1 MANRTP
7 QAQLSE
13 LLLSLFSADE
23 LRRFVRYL
31 PDGDTLVRSLPG
43 ANASPAQL
51 AAEVV
56 QELDRHGLIQDLLFA
71 RLAEQR
77 PRRAREI
84 DALRLQFDIH
94 TAGPLQSPAAKPGEP
109 PQVVVLGDASGLDA
123 VDILRRH
130 LASWVTRGHI
140 SLDTIDIGEWSPE
153 LVERPGSVCVLLLT
167 AGLLA
172 RLDIQD
178 QLRDLMAL
186 QRVGKL
192 QLVPVLVT
200 PTRWRTTILGRL
212 PPLPA
217 NGIPVSTWGDPDAA
231 WSEVLQG
238 IARALPGHPSA
249 PEHTVTPE
257 HASKP
262 TITASS
268 RRGDASPTPGLRA
281 PAPAPDPGTEAT
293 LPADEHPT
301 LKINLIF
308 RTSGPPDVNFIP
320 PAQLPELRV
329 RMRFMGDGLVV
340 EGPSGIGKT
349 TATRQA
355 LLDTLGG
362 DDLDGLIRAGKLHWL
377 SSKNDA
383 DLAALR
389 SLLAAGHTRLRGH
402 LVIDDFH
409 RLERGL
415 QSQVADLIKLL
426 ADDGRDLAKVVV
438 IGINP
443 VGTSL
448 VQDFPDLAGR
458 FTVVSMSKQPDDK
471 IEELI
476 AKGERA
482 ANISF
487 DRRPQFV
494 AAARGSF
501 FTAQLLC
508 LEAAI
513 REGIDETQPSHRV
526 VVSGPDGVILDKVHS
541 RLKFKYHDP
550 LLTFASYDESPPPR
564 GACLALLW
572 LLTQE
577 LDSTVSLVIARTR
590 YPALAQAF
598 DWLLGSKL
606 SALFASQPRLR
617 ELFFYNRDAG
627 VLSAEDPQLDFYLR
641 NLNWPALARDS
652 GHSALDWDPQH
663 GFTTRVPTADTR
675 VLDAH
680 VVAAAP
686 RLQLPRSRV
695 LHLSD
700 LHLGSQAQA
709 LLWYDQLL
717 LDLRTE
723 LACDQLDAVILSG
736 DITNRAASDEF
747 DAASQ
752 FLRDLKEDF
761 KLAPHQ
767 FILVPGN
774 HDLSWTLAR
783 RAYRVMRRAD
793 YDGLLSPGA
802 FIDNGD
808 YIEIPVEAELRSR
821 FQPFADFYYS
831 VRNEA
836 YPLDYEYQA
845 TIHHFPDKKLLILGL
860 NSAWWLDH
868 AFTTRA
874 DIHGVALGRALRRIQ
889 QEPGYVDTVKL
900 AVFHHPVDSPDA
912 DRLRDTGFVERLA
925 QAGFRLALHGHI
937 HRPQTG
943 LFRYD
948 MAASGRQLDFLG
960 AGTFGAPTKEW
971 VPGFPLQYQLLEF
984 NGDSL
989 RVHTRR
995 REAPNG
1001 AWKPDARWSQGPG
1014 QNPLPYYDVDL

>member
-31 PDGDTLVRSLPG
+31 PDGDALVGALPG
-43 ANASPAQL
+43 ANASASQL
-51 AAEVV
+51 AVETVFA
-56 QELDRHGLIQDLLFA
+56 LDRHGLITHEFFD
-71 RLAEQR
+71 RLVEER
-77 PRRAREI
+77 PRRASEIKALRNQFAHASDPLPSPLKPTSEAAHGQPPRVIVLCDADAI
-84 DALRLQFDIH
+84 DA
-94 TAGPLQSPAAKPGEP
+94 
-109 PQVVVLGDASGLDA
+109 VA
-123 VDILRRH
+123 VLRRH
-130 LASWVTRGHI
+130 LGPWVSKGQIT
-140 SLDTIDIGEWSPE
+140 LDTIFIDEWSSD
-153 LVERPGSVCVLLLT
+153 LPGIASSVCVLLLT

-172 RLDIQD
+172 RTQVQD
-178 QLRDLMAL
+178 QLRDMMAL
-186 QRVGKL
+186 HRVGKL
-192 QLVPVLVT
+192 RLVPVLVA
-200 PTRWRTTILGRL
+200 PTRWRTTVLGSL
-212 PPLPA
+212 SPLPG
-217 NGIPVSTWGDPDAA
+217 NGIPISAWGESDVA
-231 WSEVLQG
+231 WAEVLQG
-238 IARALPGHPSA
+238 IARTLPGPTSAPSSSVATRSFEALPQQPKRVAPRPSPPVAAA
-249 PEHTVTPE
+249 PQ
-257 HASKP
+257 
-262 TITASS
+262 
-268 RRGDASPTPGLRA
+268 
-281 PAPAPDPGTEAT
+281 
-293 LPADEHPT
+293 
-301 LKINLIF
+301 KINLIF
-308 RTSGPPDVNFIP
+308 RTNGPPDVNFVA
-320 PAQLPELRV
+320 PAQLPELRI
-329 RMRFMGDGLVV
+329 RMGFMGDGLVV

-349 TATRQA
+349 TATRHA
-355 LLDTLGG
+355 LLELLGST
-362 DDLDGLIRAGKLHWL
+362 DLDALVSAGRVRWL
-377 SSKNDA
+377 SSKSD
-383 DLAALR
+383 DHLAALR
-389 SLLAAGHTRLRGH
+389 TVLAAGHATLRGH

-409 RLERGL
+409 RLERAL
-415 QSQVADLIKLL
+415 QAQVADLIKLL
-426 ADDGRDLAKVVV
+426 ADGGRDLAKVVV

-448 VQDFPDLAGR
+448 VHDFPDLAGR
-458 FTVVSMSKQPDDK
+458 FTVVSMSKQPDEK

-476 AKGERA
+476 VKGEQA
-482 ANISF
+482 ANITF

-513 REGIDETQPSHRV
+513 RDGIDETQPSPRV
-526 VVSGPDGVILDKVHS
+526 VVTGPDGVILDKVHS
-541 RLKFKYHDP
+541 RLKFKYHEP
-550 LLTFASYDESPPPR
+550 LLAFASYDELPPPR
-564 GACLALLW
+564 GACLVLLW

-577 LDSTVSLVIARTR
+577 PDSTVSLVTARTR
-590 YPALAQAF
+590 YPALAPAF

-606 SALFASQPRLR
+606 TALFTTLPRLR

-652 GHSALDWDPQH
+652 GHAALDWDPQH
-663 GFTTRVPTADTR
+663 GFKPR
-675 VLDAH
+675 
-680 VVAAAP
+680 AAAP
-686 RLQLPRSRV
+686 DPGPVIDLPPTPRLKLPRSRV

-700 LHLGSQAQA
+700 LHFGTQAQA
-709 LLWYDQLL
+709 LLWYGQLL
-717 LDLRTE
+717 ADLRSE
-723 LACDQLDAVILSG
+723 LACDQLDAVVLSG

-774 HDLSWTLAR
+774 HDLSWTVAK

-793 YDGLLSPGA
+793 HDGALNPGE
-802 FIDNGD
+802 FIDNGP
-808 YIEIPVEAELRSR
+808 YIEVPVEAELRGR

-900 AVFHHPVDSPDA
+900 AVFHHPVDSPDP

-937 HRPQTG
+937 HRPQSG

-948 MAASGRQLDFLG
+948 MAAGGRQLDFLG
-960 AGTFGAPTKEW
+960 AGTFGAPTREW

-984 NGDSL
+984 SGDSL

-995 REAPNG
+995 REALNG
-1001 AWKPDARWSQGPG
+1001 AWKPDARWTQGPG
-1014 QNPLPYYDVDL
+1014 QNPLPHYDLEL

>member
-1 MANRTP
+1 MATKSF
-7 QAQLSE
+7 QTQLVE
-13 LLLSLFSADE
+13 FLTSAFNANE
-23 LRRFVRYL
+23 LRRLVLFL
-31 PDGDTLVRSLPG
+31 PNGNSIFSMLPAGEASLD
-43 ANASPAQL
+43 QL
-51 AAEVV
+51 ALETVLTL
-56 QELDRHGLIQDLLFA
+56 ERHGLVDHAFFTRLLELRPKRA
-71 RLAEQR
+71 AEIIKLAAQR
-77 PRRAREI
+77 DHRA
-84 DALRLQFDIH
+84 
-94 TAGPLQSPAAKPGEP
+94 TNGPPPGVAPAGEP
-109 PQVVVLGDASGLDA
+109 QRLIVLCDGTALAA

-130 LASWVTRGHI
+130 LETWVDRRQI
-140 SLDTIDIGEWSPE
+140 LLDPIYIEEWSSDLPGLAGSLCLI
-153 LVERPGSVCVLLLT
+153 LVT
-167 AGLLA
+167 AGLLITPQIDDSV
-172 RLDIQD
+172 RS
-178 QLRDLMAL
+178 LMAL
-186 QRVGKL
+186 HRGGTL
-192 QLVPVLVT
+192 RLLPVLVT
-200 PTRWRTTILGRL
+200 PSRWRTTALGRL

-217 NGIPVSTWGDPDAA
+217 NGMPISAWPDADLA
-231 WSEVLQG
+231 WAEVVHG
-238 IARALPGHPSA
+238 ISRALLPG
-249 PEHTVTPE
+249 
-257 HASKP
+257 
-262 TITASS
+262 
-268 RRGDASPTPGLRA
+268 
-281 PAPAPDPGTEAT
+281 PAPATAAPEAPNT
-293 LPADEHPT
+293 AAKRSSSPANVPPT
-301 LKINLIF
+301 VPRKINLIF
-308 RTSGPPDVNFIP
+308 RTSGPPDVNFVA
-320 PAQLPELRV
+320 PAQLPELRS
-329 RMRFMGDGLVV
+329 RMSFMGDGLVV

-349 TATRQA
+349 TATRRA
-355 LLDTLGG
+355 LLDTLASE
-362 DDLDGLIRAGKLHWL
+362 DFDRLVAAGKVRWL
-377 SSKNDA
+377 SSKSDE
-383 DLAALR
+383 DLATLR
-389 SLLAAGHTRLRGH
+389 SILTAGHANLRGH

-409 RLERGL
+409 RLERAL
-415 QSQVADLIKLL
+415 QAQVADLIKLL
-426 ADDGRDLAKVVV
+426 ADGGRDLAKVVV

-448 VQDFPDLAGR
+448 VQDFPDLSGR
-458 FTVVSMSKQPDDK
+458 FTVVSMGKQPDEK

-476 AKGERA
+476 VKGEQA
-482 ANISF
+482 ANITF
-487 DRRPQFV
+487 DQRPQFV

-508 LEAAI
+508 LEAAL
-513 REGIDETQPSHRV
+513 REGIDETQTLPRV
-526 VVSGPDGVILDKVHS
+526 VVIGPDGIVLDKVHS

-663 GFTTRVPTADTR
+663 GFTTRVPTADTP
-675 VLDAH
+675 VLDAD

-717 LDLRTE
+717 LDLRSE

-808 YIEIPVEAELRSR
+808 YIEIPVEAELRGR

-948 MAASGRQLDFLG
+948 MAAGGRQLDFLG

-984 NGDSL
+984 SGANL

-995 REAPNG
+995 REALNG

-1014 QNPLPYYDVDL
+1014 QNPLPYYDVAL

>member
-31 PDGDTLVRSLPG
+31 PDGDTLMGSLPG
-43 ANASPAQL
+43 ANASASQTAQETVYTL
-51 AAEVV
+51 E
-56 QELDRHGLIQDLLFA
+56 RHGLINHDLFD
-71 RLAEQR
+71 RLAAER
-77 PRRAREI
+77 PRRAHEINELRQHFNLRTAPSPSHPAPVTEAAPAEAPRVIVLCDATAI
-84 DALRLQFDIH
+84 DAVTTLRKH
-94 TAGPLQSPAAKPGEP
+94 
-109 PQVVVLGDASGLDA
+109 LGSWASKGQ
-123 VDILRRH
+123 I
-130 LASWVTRGHI
+130 T
-140 SLDTIDIGEWSPE
+140 LDTIFIDEWSSDLPG
-153 LVERPGSVCVLLLT
+153 VVGSVCLLLLT

-172 RLDIQD
+172 GAQIQD

-186 QRVGKL
+186 HRVGTL
-192 QLVPVLVT
+192 RLVPVLVT
-200 PTRWRTTILGRL
+200 PTRWRTTVLGSL
-212 PPLPA
+212 SPLPA
-217 NGIPVSTWGDPDAA
+217 NGIPISA
-231 WSEVLQG
+231 WNEHDGAWAEVFQG
-238 IARALPGHPSA
+238 IARTLPGATSSSGLIAGAVTARPTTRSLPNLVQAPSSKTIA
-249 PEHTVTPE
+249 PPATTSATPVP
-257 HASKP
+257 A
-262 TITASS
+262 
-268 RRGDASPTPGLRA
+268 A
-281 PAPAPDPGTEAT
+281 PQ
-293 LPADEHPT
+293 
-301 LKINLIF
+301 KINHIF
-308 RTSGPPDVNFIP
+308 RTNGPPDVNFVA
-320 PAQLPELRV
+320 PAQLPELRI
-329 RMRFMGDGLVV
+329 RMGFMGDGLVV

-349 TATRQA
+349 TATRHA
-355 LLDTLGG
+355 LLELLGGTDLDTLVS
-362 DDLDGLIRAGKLHWL
+362 AGKVRWL
-377 SSKNDA
+377 SSKSDD

-389 SLLAAGHTRLRGH
+389 TLLAAGHARLRGH

-409 RLERGL
+409 RLERGI
-415 QSQVADLIKLL
+415 QAQVADLIKLL
-426 ADDGRDLAKVVV
+426 ADGGHDLAKVVV

-458 FTVVSMSKQPDDK
+458 FTVVSMSKQPDEK

-476 AKGERA
+476 VKGEHA
-482 ANISF
+482 ANITF

-513 REGIDETQPSHRV
+513 RDGIDETQPTPRV
-526 VVSGPDGVILDKVHS
+526 VVTGPDGVILDKVHS
-541 RLKFKYHDP
+541 RLKFKYQEP
-550 LLTFASYDESPPPR
+550 LLAFASYDELPPPR
-564 GACLALLW
+564 GACLVLLW

-577 LDSTVSLVIARTR
+577 PDSTVSLVTARTR
-590 YPALAQAF
+590 YPALAAAF

-652 GHSALDWDPQH
+652 GHAALDWDPQQ
-663 GFTTRVPTADTR
+663 GFRPR
-675 VLDAH
+675 
-680 VVAAAP
+680 AAAP
-686 RLQLPRSRV
+686 GPNVALAVPPASRLKLPRSRV

-700 LHLGSQAQA
+700 LHFGTQAQA
-709 LLWYDQLL
+709 LLWYGQLL
-717 LDLRTE
+717 ADLRSE
-723 LACDQLDAVILSG
+723 LACDQLDAVVLSG

-747 DAASQ
+747 NAAAQ

-774 HDLSWTLAR
+774 HDLSWAVAK

-793 YDGLLSPGA
+793 HDGVLNPGEY
-802 FIDNGD
+802 IDNGA
-808 YIEIPVEAELRSR
+808 YIEVPVEAELRGR

-845 TIHHFPDKKLLILGL
+845 TIHHFPDKQLLILGL

-900 AVFHHPVDSPDA
+900 AVFHHPVDSPDP

-943 LFRYD
+943 LYRYD
-948 MAASGRQLDFLG
+948 MAAAGRRLDFLG
-960 AGTFGAPTKEW
+960 AGTFGAPTREW

-984 NGDSL
+984 NGDDL

-995 REAPNG
+995 REVLDG
-1001 AWKPDARWSQGPG
+1001 AWRPDARWTQGPG
-1014 QNPLPYYDVDL
+1014 QNPLPYYDIEL